1 MVCTKK
7 GEAKWKRRGY
17 IFTAATAKGKTT
29 AAIGLSVRSCG
40 RGWPVVLSQFL
51 KGSTSGELNVLRN
64 LPNYHYVEA
73 PTTTCKFVFQMDDQE
88 KMEYSQQVRQHFA
101 DTVEAVK
108 KYHAKLLVMDEVL
121 DAVAMGMLSDEAL
134 AEFLRNRPEDLEVV
148 MTGRAPTPCTDPAG
162 RLHHPYAEGPPP
174 LRQGAQRPRRRGVLR
189 RRAGRTLPLSLAFAA
204 LNSCYNWMVNKYPLF
219 SPLH

>member
-1 MVCTKK
+1 MEKARIHIYC
-7 GEAKWKRRGY
+7 GDG
-17 IFTAATAKGKTT
+17 KGKTT

-121 DAVAMGMLSDEAL
+121 DAG
-134 AEFLRNRPEDLEVV
+134 
-148 MTGRAPTPCTDPAG
+148 GHG
-162 RLHHPYAEGPPP
+162 H
-174 LRQGAQRPRRRGVLR
+174 AQ
-189 RRAGRTLPLSLAFAA
+189 
-204 LNSCYNWMVNKYPLF
+204 
-219 SPLH
+219 

>member
-1 MVCTKK
+1 MEKARIHIYC
-7 GEAKWKRRGY
+7 GDG
-17 IFTAATAKGKTT
+17 KGKTT

-40 RGWPVVLSQFL
+40 RGWSVVLSQFL

-88 KMEYSQQVRQHFA
+88 KMEYGQQVRQHFA

-121 DAVAMGMLSDEAL
+121 DAVAMGMLSDETL

-148 MTGRAPTPCTDPAG
+148 MTGRAPTPCTDPLADYITRMQKVRHPFDKG
-162 RLHHPYAEGPPP
+162 LNARL
-174 LRQGAQRPRRRGVLR
+174 GVE
-189 RRAGRTLPLSLAFAA
+189 F
-204 LNSCYNWMVNKYPLF
+204 
-219 SPLH
+219 

>member
-1 MVCTKK
+1 MEKARIHIYC
-7 GEAKWKRRGY
+7 GDG
-17 IFTAATAKGKTT
+17 KGKTT

-40 RGWPVVLSQFL
+40 RGWAVVLSQFL

-148 MTGRAPTPCTDPAG
+148 MTGRAPTPCTDPLADYITRMQKVRHPFDKG
-162 RLHHPYAEGPPP
+162 LNARL
-174 LRQGAQRPRRRGVLR
+174 GVE
-189 RRAGRTLPLSLAFAA
+189 F
-204 LNSCYNWMVNKYPLF
+204 
-219 SPLH
+219 

>member
-1 MVCTKK
+1 MEKARIHIYC
-7 GEAKWKRRGY
+7 GDG
-17 IFTAATAKGKTT
+17 KGKTT
-29 AAIGLSVRSCG
+29 AAIGLSVRPCG

-73 PTTTCKFVFQMDDQE
+73 PTDHL
-88 KMEYSQQVRQHFA
+88 QVRFSDGRPGENGVQPAWWRQHFA

-148 MTGRAPTPCTDPAG
+148 MTGRAPTPCTDPLADYITRMQKVRHPFDKG
-162 RLHHPYAEGPPP
+162 LNARL
-174 LRQGAQRPRRRGVLR
+174 GVE
-189 RRAGRTLPLSLAFAA
+189 F
-204 LNSCYNWMVNKYPLF
+204 
-219 SPLH
+219 

>member
-1 MVCTKK
+1 MAVWSVRKKEKQNGK
-7 GEAKWKRRGY
+7 GEDTYLLRRRQ
-17 IFTAATAKGKTT
+17 GKDHGGHWPER
-29 AAIGLSVRSCG
+29 AILRPGL
-40 RGWPVVLSQFL
+40 PVVLSQFL

-148 MTGRAPTPCTDPAG
+148 MTGRAPTPCTDPLADYITRMQKVRHPFDKG
-162 RLHHPYAEGPPP
+162 LNARL
-174 LRQGAQRPRRRGVLR
+174 GVE
-189 RRAGRTLPLSLAFAA
+189 F
-204 LNSCYNWMVNKYPLF
+204 
-219 SPLH
+219 

>member
-1 MVCTKK
+1 MGKARIHIYC
-7 GEAKWKRRGY
+7 GDG
-17 IFTAATAKGKTT
+17 KGKTT

-88 KMEYSQQVRQHFA
+88 KMEYGQQVRQHFA

-148 MTGRAPTPCTDPAG
+148 MTGRAPTPYTDPLADYITRMQKVRHPFDKG
-162 RLHHPYAEGPPP
+162 LNARL
-174 LRQGAQRPRRRGVLR
+174 GVE
-189 RRAGRTLPLSLAFAA
+189 F
-204 LNSCYNWMVNKYPLF
+204 
-219 SPLH
+219 